1 MIIKSQPC
9 FQAMVLSPT
18 VAARVSSKK
27 CGNSSRL
34 SEEEIAKS
42 QTNLNGRNTRIGKKY
57 CLNNL
62 DLIYFLSCV
71 CKKKTSVYILKPC
84 RETGVCFG
92 TLLNHET
99 AIFVFKFF
107 FEQRN
112 QEPWLLT
119 KLIKLIVDNSKW
131 TVRKLT
137 NAETHLGQQKPKRT
151 WATWDSPDHARSLAF
166 TLVHRRPK
174 LSVWV

>member
-1 MIIKSQPC
+1 MIIKSQLC

-27 CGNSSRL
+27 CENSSRL
-34 SEEEIAKS
+34 SEEEIAKF

-107 FEQRN
+107 FERRN
-112 QEPWLLT
+112 QELGLLT
-119 KLIKLIVDNSKW
+119 KLIKLIVDNIKR

-166 TLVHRRPK
+166 TLVHRPPK
-174 LSVWV
+174 LSV